1 MYRNIYLY
9 LPLRYNTKDMKVTY
23 YLESP
28 KGTKRNLD
36 GLSPTAIFA
45 RISYEGYRL
54 KYFTPEVILPK
65 FWNGKAKPHRVKETS
80 RFPDYPEFNKRLDN
94 IETAIKS
101 TIRKFINDNGNKP
114 PAPAVLKPLLDIAV
128 KNGGN
133 VTRDTFMGFFDRFI
147 KDSEAGTRLTKK
159 GKPITPGTIKT
170 YYTTKVCL
178 ENYQTHSRKS
188 VDFDNIDMNF
198 YNDFTK
204 YLTLEIEQSTNYIG
218 KHIKVIKTV
227 LHEATEL
234 NINTNLSFKS
244 RGFTTITE
252 EADTVYL
259 PEHELQEIRDLNLT
273 ETPGLDRIRDLFLVG
288 CYTGLRF
295 SDLATLRPEQIKKG
309 MITITQIKTGDR
321 VVIPVHDTVTEI
333 MNKYN
338 GELPV
343 AISNQKTNAALK
355 DFTVKCESL
364 KKKVRVMYTKG
375 GKSVTKGG
383 EKVAERSEKWQFVT
397 THTARRSFATNQFL
411 NGVPTLSI
419 MAITGHKTEKA
430 FMKYIKVTPDDHA
443 KIMAGIW
450 NDKKTERPRKIAI

>member
-1 MYRNIYLY
+1 MTVSFYLKRAKSDNPTIIY
-9 LPLRYNTKDMKVTY
+9 
-23 YLESP
+23 
-28 KGTKRNLD
+28 
-36 GLSPTAIFA
+36 A
-45 RISYEGYRL
+45 RIYYGSYETKCYTD
-54 KYFTPEVILPK
+54 KSILPVY
-65 FWNGKAKPHRVKETS
+65 WNKKAKRVRESKKY
-80 RFPDYPEFNKRLDN
+80 PQYPEFNAALDRIADK
-94 IETAIKS
+94 IEAI
-101 TIRKFINDNGNKP
+101 IMDYQNRNDGFYP
-114 PAPAVLKPLLDIAV
+114 TPAQLKPLLDKGIR
-128 KNGGN
+128 KKGI
-133 VTRDTFMGFFDRFI
+133 TEKLTFMSFFDKFI

-178 ENYQTHSRKS
+178 DNYQTYIRKNI
-188 VDFDNIDMNF
+188 DFDSIDMVF
-198 YNDFTK
+198 YDDFTK
-204 YLTLEIEQSTNYIG
+204 YLTLKIKQSTNYIG

-234 NINTNLSFKS
+234 NINTNLSFKT

-259 PEHELQEIRDLNLT
+259 PEHELRQLHGLNLT
-273 ETPGLDRIRDLFLVG
+273 DSPRLDRIRDLFLVG

-295 SDLATLRPEQIKKG
+295 SDLSTLRPDQIDKG

-321 VVIPVHDTVTEI
+321 VVIPVHDTVSEI
-333 MNKYN
+333 MAKYG
-338 GELPV
+338 GELPA

-355 DFTVKCESL
+355 DVAGKCDAL
-364 KKKVRVMYTKG
+364 KKKVSIKYTKG

-383 EKVAERSEKWQFVT
+383 KSVVETESPKKWQFVT

-450 NDKKTERPRKIAI
+450 SDKKTEQLKTIAI